1 MGTDTE
7 AAEMSSTLKLPL
19 FSVESSQEDLG
30 MLTPLHTLA
39 SIPFKWEEEPGKPR
53 PCTDLIP
60 LPNSICLEPPPRLY
74 NMEFSKTSSSPTT
87 VFDGPYIT
95 NKPRFSSFRL
105 LRRDRRHRRQGSFDS
120 TTSSETGQ
128 LSTTLVL
135 GNKKSESKS
144 WWRRPTTHH
153 VKHNGC
159 EINSGFVFPSS
170 IDYSTDCVE
179 ECSSSSIKMETFRRS
194 GSFSGH
200 SQAKTHIWAAIYE
213 GFKQVIPWKNRK
225 SKKEALIG

>member
-60 LPNSICLEPPPRLY
+60 LSNSTCLEPPPRLY

-95 NKPRFSSFRL
+95 SKPKFSSFRL
-105 LRRDRRHRRQGSFDS
+105 LRKDRRHRRQGSFDS
-120 TTSSETGQ
+120 STSSETGQ

-135 GNKKSESKS
+135 GNKKAESKS
-144 WWRRPTTHH
+144 WWRRPTN
-153 VKHNGC
+153 VKHKGC
-159 EINSGFVFPSS
+159 DINSGFVFPSS
-170 IDYSTDCVE
+170 IDSTDCVSLNE
-179 ECSSSSIKMETFRRS
+179 ECSSSSIKTETLRRS

-200 SQAKTHIWAAIYE
+200 SQAKTHIWVAIYE
-213 GFKQVIPWKNRK
+213 GFKQVIPWKSRK